1 MATPCRWLWSAAH
14 AKQTDRPA
22 RDKGHLRVHLSPT
35 PDDQDSATGVGSM
48 LNPAI
53 GLLGGTFDPIH
64 IGHLRPAI
72 EAQQALSLA
81 EIRLIPNHIP
91 PHRANP
97 FCSSEQ
103 RLAMVRLAAAEN
115 PGFVVDERELRRER
129 PSYTI
134 ETLIELR
141 SELPDTPLC
150 FLMGM
155 DSLLSL
161 PSWHRWQALLDHAHL
176 VVSGRPG
183 WQPDYPA
190 PVAELLARHQTRDPG
205 ALHQRLAGHIW
216 LADNLPI
223 HLSATALRELL
234 AKGQDPRYLLPA
246 SVAHYIDQ
254 QGLYRAS
261 AKIPL
266 ASPTQPGRK

>member
-1 MATPCRWLWSAAH
+1 M
-14 AKQTDRPA
+14 
-22 RDKGHLRVHLSPT
+22 LSKP
-35 PDDQDSATGVGSM
+35 
-48 LNPAI
+48 I

-97 FCSSEQ
+97 RCSSEQ
-103 RLAMVRLAAAEN
+103 RLAMVRLAATEN
-115 PGFVVDERELRRER
+115 PGFVVDERELAKNS

-134 ETLIELR
+134 ETLMTLR
-141 SELPDTPLC
+141 EELPDTPLC

-155 DSLLSL
+155 DSLLGL
-161 PSWHRWQALLDHAHL
+161 PGWHRWQELLDYAHL
-176 VVSGRPG
+176 VVSCRPG

-190 PVAELLARHQTRDPG
+190 PVTELLAHHQTRDAE
-205 ALHQRLAGHIW
+205 ALHLRLAGHIW

-223 HLSATALRELL
+223 ALSATALRNLL

-254 QGLYRAS
+254 QGLYRTD
-261 AKIPL
+261 AKLPL
-266 ASPTQPGRK
+266 ASPAQPGRK

>member
-1 MATPCRWLWSAAH
+1 
-14 AKQTDRPA
+14 
-22 RDKGHLRVHLSPT
+22 
-35 PDDQDSATGVGSM
+35 M
-48 LNPAI
+48 LKAPI

-72 EAQQALSLA
+72 EARDALGLA
-81 EIRLIPNHIP
+81 EMRLIPNHIP

-103 RLAMVRLAAAEN
+103 RLAMVKLAAAEN
-115 PGFVVDERELRRER
+115 HHFVVDERELRRDK

-134 ETLIELR
+134 DTLIELR
-141 SELPDTPLC
+141 HELPDTPLC

-161 PSWHRWQALLDHAHL
+161 PSWHRWQELLDYAHL
-176 VVSGRPG
+176 VVSVRPG

-190 PVAELLARHQTRDPG
+190 GVAQLLARHHTPDAN

-216 LADNLPI
+216 LADNQPI
-223 HLSATALRELL
+223 ELSATRLRALLDG
-234 AKGQDPRYLLPA
+234 GQDTRYLLPE

-254 QGLYRAS
+254 QGLYRAN
-261 AKIPL
+261 
-266 ASPTQPGRK
+266 RR